1 MTTRTEI
8 QWQDQHGRWHHLQT
22 MHHQPSAFLMA
33 QKRARTTGKRHRL
46 LDQEG
51 RLLDLMDPN

>member
-1 MTTRTEI
+1 MTTRTKIE
-8 QWQDQHGRWHHLQT
+8 WQDQHGRWNHLQT